1 MKTSTLKGIFKTFM
15 AVATVSVVMAACS
28 KDKYEVRPL
37 AGLYVVNA
45 FPDTVSLDFYVDP
58 SRVNEK
64 NPFKYNTRLY
74 NTINNGY
81 LSLNPGIRTVGLA
94 KRKGNKFITNK
105 QFNFSSGL
113 GYTLFV
119 LDTLTTNE
127 KRFLVIED
135 DVTAPEA
142 NKAKVRFINLSKDAG
157 ALSLAVSGKEAD
169 LFTNKAYSEFSPYT
183 TIDLAE
189 AATFTIKQS
198 DGNKSTVATLPNVK
212 IQDGRL
218 YTIYAKG
225 LKTAVI
231 DSLKTAAGIYNIPTK

>member
-28 KDKYEVRPL
+28 KDKYEPQRV
-37 AGLYVVNA
+37 AGLYVVSA
-45 FPDTVSLDFYVDP
+45 FPDTLSLDFVLDQN
-58 SRVNEK
+58 RVNEK
-64 NPFKYNTRLY
+64 GAFKYNTRLY
-74 NTINNGY
+74 NTINSGY
-81 LSLNPGIRTVGLA
+81 LNLYPGLRQVGLA
-94 KRKGNKFITNK
+94 KRNGNKFITTK

-119 LDTLTTNE
+119 LDTLATNE

-135 DVTAPEA
+135 DITAPEA
-142 NKAKVRFINLSKDAG
+142 NKAKVRFVNVSKDAG
-157 ALSLAVSGKEAD
+157 ALSLAISGKETD
-169 LFTNKAYSEFSPYT
+169 LFTNKAYAEYSPYT
-183 TIDLAE
+183 AVDPAD
-189 AATFTIKQS
+189 AVTFTIKQS
-198 DGNKSTVATLPNVK
+198 DGTKATVATLPNIK